1 MLIRYEIL
9 RPSYRQLT
17 KGLYASLWKKKKK
30 STQIAILPMFDN
42 SACRENKT
50 DERVF
55 D

>member
-17 KGLYASLWKKKKK
+17 IGLYASLWKKKK